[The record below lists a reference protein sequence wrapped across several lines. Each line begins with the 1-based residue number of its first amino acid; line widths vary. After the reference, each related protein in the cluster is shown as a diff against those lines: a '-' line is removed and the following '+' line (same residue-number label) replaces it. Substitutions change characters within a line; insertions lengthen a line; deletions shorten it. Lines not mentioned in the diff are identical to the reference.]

1 MSEAQEEQGVAL
13 EAPLSDFLN
22 ARNLDD
28 ILDLLSDRTVSLIFN
43 RLRAR
48 IGVKE
53 DNGRK
58 LIYVEAGAKLRITI
72 TPIFYLDKDES
83 SRPEYRTSILI
94 GDQEVA
100 FAGGDRSARES
111 LANALRELSARVKL
125 ARRLV
130 NLVGDLSSV
139 DPSEV
144 VEYNA
149 PLVVIAKNIDEAEWL
164 ISMADS
170 IVKEE
175 RRTIGQ
181 ELDELIDRLDQLEDL
196 VVERLDG

>member
-1 MSEAQEEQGVAL
+1 MSEAQEQGMAL

-53 DNGRK
+53 DKGRK
-58 LIYVEAGAKLRITI
+58 LIYVEAGTKLRITI
-72 TPIFYLDKDES
+72 TPILYLSEDDLPKL
-83 SRPEYRTSILI
+83 EYKTLILI
-94 GDQEVA
+94 GDREVA
-100 FAGGDRSARES
+100 LSFGERSARES
-111 LANALRELSARVKL
+111 LANALRMLSDRVKL
-125 ARRLV
+125 ARRLL

-139 DPSEV
+139 DPSAV

-149 PLVVIAKNIDEAEWL
+149 PLVVIAKDIDEAEWL

-170 IVKEE
+170 IVNED

-181 ELDELIDRLDQLEDL
+181 ELDELIDRLDELEDL